1 MTRATARAMP
11 PAMPPATLRLDR
23 QEFSALLRLGWP
35 VVVSQV
41 GFMLMGVVD
50 TVLVGRFAPEAL
62 AGVALGNTW
71 SFAWII
77 FGRGMAAG
85 VDPLITQAIGAGDER
100 AFHRSLATGAVL
112 MALVALPIT
121 AMHGLASWGL
131 RLLGQPESAI
141 PVAQAFA
148 WAVAPSVVA
157 LLLEALWRHGLQ
169 ARSSMRTAMV
179 VALVGN
185 VLNVPSAW
193 ILMRGFG
200 GWEGFGP
207 VGVGIAT
214 SVVRFGMLGAMVVAA
229 WPDVRGAARA
239 LPEVSRVGLG
249 RLLLIAG
256 PVGLQTALEVW
267 AFSGGTLLAGW
278 FGEVSVAAHV
288 VALNL
293 TSMAFMV
300 PLGFSA
306 AAATRV
312 GNRKGAGEDW
322 GPTAATA
329 VATGSAVM
337 VLSATVFVTMPD
349 ALAGIYLPDAPEAR
363 ALAATLLPLAALFAV
378 FDGMQVV
385 SFGVLRGAG
394 DTTMPSVANVVGYY
408 MVGLPFGAWL
418 AWGLGLG
425 VIGVWWGYVTAL
437 VCVAAA
443 LILRL
448 RWVAR
453 RGGFTREA

>member
-1 MTRATARAMP
+1 MT
-11 PAMPPATLRLDR
+11 PATLRLDR
-23 QEFSALLRLGWP
+23 HEFVALVRLGWP
-35 VVVSQV
+35 VVISQV

-50 TVLVGRFAPEAL
+50 TVLVGRYAPHAL

-112 MALVALPIT
+112 MTMMAVPIT

-131 RLLGQPESAI
+131 RLIGEPESAI
-141 PVAQAFA
+141 PIAQGFA
-148 WAVAPSVVA
+148 WAVAPSVIA

-169 ARSSMRTAMV
+169 ARSSMRTAMG

-185 VLNVPSAW
+185 LINVPAAW
-193 ILMRGFG
+193 LLMRGFW
-200 GWEGFGP
+200 GWQGLGP
-207 VGVGIAT
+207 VGVGVST
-214 SVVRFGMLGAMVVAA
+214 SLVRFGMLGAMVIAA
-229 WPDVRGAARA
+229 WPDVKGAMRA
-239 LPEVSRVGLG
+239 LPEVTWTGLR
-249 RLLLIAG
+249 RLTWIAG

-267 AFSGGTLLAGW
+267 AFSGGTLVAGW
-278 FGEVSVAAHV
+278 FGEVSVSAHI

-293 TSMAFMV
+293 ASMAFMV

-312 GNRKGAGEDW
+312 GNRMGAGEDW

-329 VATGSAVM
+329 VATGACAMLV
-337 VLSATVFVTMPD
+337 SATLFATMPL
-349 ALAGIYLPDAPEAR
+349 ALTGIYLPDAPEAR

-378 FDGMQVV
+378 FDGTQAV

-394 DTTMPSVANVVGYY
+394 DTTMPSIANVLGYY
-408 MVGLPFGAWL
+408 VVGLPFGAWL

-425 VIGVWWGYVTAL
+425 VVGVWWGYVTAL
-437 VCVAAA
+437 VCVAFA
-443 LILRL
+443 LLLRL

-453 RGGFTREA
+453 VGGFRREA

>member
-1 MTRATARAMP
+1 MT
-11 PAMPPATLRLDR
+11 PATLRLDR
-23 QEFSALLRLGWP
+23 HEFVALVRLGWP

-71 SFAWII
+71 SFGWII

-112 MALVALPIT
+112 MTIVAVPIT
-121 AMHGLASWGL
+121 AMHGLAGWGL
-131 RLLGQPESAI
+131 RAIGEPESAI
-141 PVAQAFA
+141 PVAQGFA
-148 WAVAPSVVA
+148 WAVAPSVIA
-157 LLLEALWRHGLQ
+157 LLLEAVWRHGLQ

-185 VLNVPSAW
+185 LINVPTAW
-193 ILMRGFG
+193 CLMRGVG
-200 GWEGFGP
+200 DWPGLGP
-207 VGVGIAT
+207 VGVGVST
-214 SVVRFGMLGAMVVAA
+214 SIVRFGMLGAMLVAA
-229 WPDVRGAARA
+229 WPDVKGAARA
-239 LPEVSRVGLG
+239 LSEVTLGGLG
-249 RLLLIAG
+249 RLTRIAA

-267 AFSGGTLLAGW
+267 AFNGGTLVAGW
-278 FGEVSVAAHV
+278 FGAVSVSAHV

-293 TSMAFMV
+293 ASMAFMV

-312 GNRKGAGEDW
+312 GNRMGAGEDW

-329 VATGSAVM
+329 VATGACVM
-337 VLSATVFVTMPD
+337 VLSATIFATQPA

-378 FDGMQVV
+378 FDGTQAVA
-385 SFGVLRGAG
+385 FGVLRGAG
-394 DTTMPSVANVVGYY
+394 DTTVPSVANVLGYY
-408 MVGLPFGAWL
+408 VLGMPFGVWL
-418 AWGLGLG
+418 AWSAGLG

-437 VCVAAA
+437 ICVAFA
-443 LILRL
+443 LLLRL
-448 RWVAR
+448 RWVAQL
-453 RGGFTREA
+453 GGFRREA